1 MENIDMRIVAVYNY
15 HIFTKIKAQ
24 GGSIWRKK
32 RWGEAVGQAFQGN
45 IQGAPA
51 EQQMKL
57 SDAYSV
63 KCDKIAV
70 EQSLCEMKQKSCEK
84 LVNIAWRE
92 HKFGVLLKKE
102 QTFISLEEK
111 KWR

>member
-1 MENIDMRIVAVYNY
+1 M
-15 HIFTKIKAQ
+15 
-24 GGSIWRKK
+24 
-32 RWGEAVGQAFQGN
+32 QAFQRN
-45 IQGAPA
+45 IQGTPA

-84 LVNIAWRE
+84 LVNIA
-92 HKFGVLLKKE
+92 
-102 QTFISLEEK
+102 
-111 KWR
+111 